1 MRTTRITAAA
11 AGAVAALV
19 FLSGCTG
26 RADTS
31 PVTSEPVDSSKLVSS
46 LPAATGAVDEVTWA
60 LVEGEPTTLDP
71 AGDYSLAIPNLCE
84 NLLTISP
91 DFTVEPGVATSADWV
106 DPVTFVID
114 LRDDVT
120 FWDGTSLTADDVA
133 FSLERNR
140 VETSA
145 WFPAF
150 VLVDTIEVTGDLQ
163 VTVHFTAPDST
174 FRDAIAGA
182 AGAVLSKAFVEQAGD
197 AFGTSTGGVMCT
209 GPYVFD
215 EWTPG
220 TEIVTSANP
229 DYWGG
234 APLVGTL
241 TYTFITDGATL
252 ANALLAGEVDGAFN
266 VPPASRD
273 NFAGSDSGRL
283 VLGPSTASYSFGPT
297 NSTGAGADPRIR
309 QALSLAIDREQ
320 FITTVLHGLGEPQS
334 TFTPPF
340 AWSGMEAADQYTEAY
355 DALAAPELDLEQAKQ
370 LVEESGVDT
379 SKPLVVAIPAG
390 AKELSQTA
398 AIIQA
403 AGAQIGL
410 TIEIDER
417 QPTDFSQI
425 FFDPAARE
433 SIDFVATVGY
443 LDAPGVLGYA
453 QQFLLPAELGGFFNW
468 SGYSNDEV
476 TADLQTARTTL
487 DPAASADAFI
497 AAQEI
502 FAPDQLQV
510 TLASA
515 YQTTFLQNGLTGV
528 TTSVAVYSSPW
539 ALHLG
544 SE

>member
-1 MRTTRITAAA
+1 MRTTRITAAV

-19 FLSGCTG
+19 LLSGCTG
-26 RADTS
+26 RDDTS
-31 PVTSEPVDSSKLVSS
+31 SETSDPVDSSKLVSS
-46 LPAATGAVDEVTWA
+46 LPAASGEVDEVTWA
-60 LVEGEPTTLDP
+60 LVEGEPSTLDP
-71 AGDYSLAIPNLCE
+71 AGDYSLIIPNLCE
-84 NLLTISP
+84 NLLQLSP
-91 DFTVEPGVATSADWV
+91 DFTVEPGVATSAEWA

-114 LRDDVT
+114 LREDVT
-120 FWDGTSLTADDVA
+120 FWDGTPLTADDVA
-133 FSLERNR
+133 YSLERNR

-150 VLVDTIEVTGDLQ
+150 VLVDSIEVTGDLQ

-174 FRDAIAGA
+174 FRDAISGA
-182 AGAVLSKAFVEQAGD
+182 AGAVLSKAYAEQAGD
-197 AFGTSTGGVMCT
+197 AFGTAEGGVMCT
-209 GPYVFD
+209 GPYRFD
-215 EWTPG
+215 AWTPG
-220 TEIVTSANP
+220 TEITTSAYA

-234 APLVGTL
+234 TPLVDSL
-241 TYTFITDGATL
+241 TFVFITDGSTL
-252 ANALLAGEVDGAFN
+252 ANALLAGDVDGAFN

-273 NFAGSDSGRL
+273 NFASSDTGRL
-283 VLGPSTASYSFGPT
+283 ALGPSTASYSFGPT
-297 NSTGAGADPRIR
+297 RSTGAGADPRIR

-320 FITTVLHGLGEPQS
+320 FIETVLHGLGELQS

-340 AWSGMEAADQYTEAY
+340 AWAGMEAAAQYTEAY
-355 DALAAPELDLEQAKQ
+355 DALAAPEVDLEQAKQ
-370 LVEESGVDT
+370 LVAESGVDT
-379 SKPLVVAIPAG
+379 SIPLVVAIPAG

-398 AIIQA
+398 AIIQSA
-403 AGAQIGL
+403 AQQIGL
-410 TIEIDER
+410 TVEIDER

-468 SGYSNDEV
+468 SGYANDEV
-476 TADLQTARTTL
+476 TADLQAARTTL

-515 YQTTFLQNGLTGV
+515 YQTTFLKNGLTGV
-528 TTSVAVYSSPW
+528 TTSVAAYSSPW

>member
-1 MRTTRITAAA
+1 MRTTRITAAV

-26 RADTS
+26 RDDTS
-31 PVTSEPVDSSKLVSS
+31 PVTSQPVDSSKLVSS
-46 LPAATGAVDEVTWA
+46 LPAATGEVDEVTWA
-60 LVEGEPTTLDP
+60 LVEGEPSTLDP

-84 NLLTISP
+84 NLLQISP
-91 DFTVEPGVATSADWV
+91 DFGVGPGVATSAEWA

-120 FWDGTSLTADDVA
+120 FWDGTPLTAEDVA

-150 VLVDTIEVTGDLQ
+150 VLVDTIEVTDDLQ

-182 AGAVLSKAFVEQAGD
+182 AGAVLSKAFVEQEGD
-197 AFGTSTGGVMCT
+197 AFGTASGGVMCT

-220 TEIVTSANP
+220 SEIVTSANP

-241 TYTFITDGATL
+241 TYEFITDGATL

-273 NFAGSDSGRL
+273 NFASSDSGRL

-297 NSTGAGADPRIR
+297 NSTGAAADPRIR

-340 AWSGMEAADQYTEAY
+340 AWAGMDAADQYTDAY
-355 DALAAPELDLEQAKQ
+355 EALAAPELDLEQAKQ

-398 AIIQA
+398 AIIQS

-468 SGYSNDEV
+468 SGYANDEV